1 MEEKIAPLILT
12 QKVNKKYP
20 NVWKQVEDMR
30 KMNGKEVN
38 WDTRCYVPIGVGI
51 AIASDGNDNI
61 NLGIISEANIIVAT
75 ATWRLYNKS
84 SALIKIWKM
93 FLLNKEVKI

>member
-12 QKVNKKYP
+12 QNVNKKYL

-30 KMNGKEVN
+30 KMNGKEVH

-51 AIASDGNDNI
+51 AIASA
-61 NLGIISEANIIVAT
+61 E
-75 ATWRLYNKS
+75 
-84 SALIKIWKM
+84 LIKHKDK
-93 FLLNKEVKI
+93 LLQLENPVDLNIE